1 MLDFERWLA
10 RRREQGLYR
19 QRRQLESPQGVEID
33 LDGQQLL
40 AFCSNDYLGLA
51 SHPELVELAGREV
64 ERLGVGGGASHLICG
79 HHEEHHQLELALA
92 RFCKR
97 DAALLF
103 STGYMA
109 NLGVISALAG
119 RGDSLFQDRL
129 NHASLIDGGLL
140 SRAKLWRYPHADTQA
155 LEQRLRSASGQRVVV
170 TDGVFSMDGDL
181 APLPAL
187 AQVCRDQ
194 DACLVVDDAHGF
206 GVLGESGGGILEHFG
221 LDQAQVPVVV
231 GTLGKAFGTAG
242 AFVAGSR
249 DLIDYLVQAART
261 YIYTTA
267 MPPLLARLTRRSL
280 ELAQEES
287 WRRERLREL
296 VRRFRTA
303 ATGLGLSLMDS
314 ITPIQPILVGD
325 SRQAMAMSERLRNA
339 GILVTAIRPP
349 TVPEG
354 TARLRITFS
363 ADHTDAHLER
373 LIAVLADVV
382 APEAQLS

>member
-1 MLDFERWLA
+1 MLDFERWLTQ
-10 RRREQGLYR
+10 RREQGLYR
-19 QRRQLESPQGVEID
+19 QRHQLESPQGVEIR
-33 LDGQQLL
+33 LDGQPLL

-51 SHPELVELAGREV
+51 NHPELVELAGLEA

-79 HHEEHHQLELALA
+79 HHEEHHQLEQALA

-140 SRAKLWRYPHADTQA
+140 SRAKLWRYPHADTQTLA
-155 LEQRLRSASGQRVVV
+155 RQLGGAPEQRLVV

-187 AQVCRDQ
+187 ARVCRDHG
-194 DACLVVDDAHGF
+194 AGLMVDDAHGF
-206 GVLGESGGGILEHFG
+206 GVLGENGGGVLEHFG
-221 LDQAQVPVVV
+221 LDQTEVPVVV
-231 GTLGKAFGTAG
+231 GTLGKAFGTSG

-267 MPPLLARLTRRSL
+267 MPPMLARLTRRSL
-280 ELAQEES
+280 ELANEES
-287 WRRERLREL
+287 WRRVRLREL

-325 SRQAMAMSERLRNA
+325 SRQAVAMSERLRDA

-363 ADHTDAHLER
+363 AEHTDAHLER
-373 LIAVLADVV
+373 LLSVLADVV
-382 APEAQLS
+382 APGVQTS